1 MTIQLPNSHELSVSL
16 FGFRFCLLC
25 VRFYVNDLICMR
37 SALLALVGVFF
48 LLGYFLSMPLAPE
61 KQTVLVLYIFGC
73 TWCCCIF
80 DPSTVCRSCTIV
92 HSS

>member
-48 LLGYFLSMPLAPE
+48 FWA
-61 KQTVLVLYIFGC
+61 IFC
-73 TWCCCIF
+73 LCLWPRKNKRFWCCTF
-80 DPSTVCRSCTIV
+80 LVV
-92 HSS
+92 HFWLYMVLLHF

>member
-48 LLGYFLSMPLAPE
+48 FFGLFSVYAFGPGKTNGFGVVHFWLYMVLLHF
-61 KQTVLVLYIFGC
+61 
-73 TWCCCIF
+73 
-80 DPSTVCRSCTIV
+80 
-92 HSS
+92 